1 VGVAKGVA
9 SLPLSYYEGV
19 CRSYEEKRELI
30 CNTLHDAGIE
40 PHVPQGAYYVLA
52 DVSDVPGKDSKEKAM
67 EILRRTGIA
76 SVPGNAFYHDEAG
89 ENLVRFCFAKRDD
102 VLEKACGN
110 LCKMRSVRK

>member
-1 VGVAKGVA
+1 
-9 SLPLSYYEGV
+9 
-19 CRSYEEKRELI
+19 
-30 CNTLHDAGIE
+30 
-40 PHVPQGAYYVLA
+40 
-52 DVSDVPGKDSKEKAM
+52 M